1 VEKECVI
8 ALMANKIDIMFNTPE
23 ERQVL
28 KEQGELFAREHK
40 LLYLDECSALAG
52 INIDETFMALAE
64 SIKAI

>member
-1 VEKECVI
+1 MEKECVI

>member
-1 VEKECVI
+1 
-8 ALMANKIDIMFNTPE
+8 MANKIDIMFNTPE